1 MAQTK
6 KAAPA
11 KKKKTVASKAASIKT
26 ATKAKAKAPAKKVK
40 AAAKVTKTKAK
51 KTKPVAAP
59 KKAVKKAVDLE
70 TLDRKGLAARARQLK
85 VELMGIRFN
94 LQAPSLKEYR
104 LKRKELTAVL
114 GQLK

>member
-1 MAQTK
+1 MAQ
-6 KAAPA
+6 A
-11 KKKKTVASKAASIKT
+11 KKTVAKKKPA
-26 ATKAKAKAPAKKVK
+26 AKAKTAAKTTKAAAKKP
-40 AAAKVTKTKAK
+40 AAAKVTKKA
-51 KTKPVAAP
+51 AAP
-59 KKAVKKAVDLE
+59 KKAKSVDLE

-104 LKRKELTAVL
+104 LKRKELSAVL